1 MSFITDNLIYIPIS
15 AIMWFWHKVFASVGG
30 VIPGVDDPESNGL
43 IWVLSVVFLVVTLRV
58 LLFYPMA
65 RQLRYSRKMQTM
77 QPRMQEIRKRYKND
91 QQKMAQE
98 MRALQKKEGFNPLLG
113 CLPALLQIPVF
124 LGLFHVLRSF
134 NRMGSAFG
142 ALGMTAEETRT
153 TGNYVFSPEDV
164 QNFLDAR
171 VFGAPL
177 SSFISQSVDQ
187 FAAFVNP
194 GDPLDFSRTIIIII
208 AVPLMIVSSLM
219 THLNAKQSFSRQP
232 LDKSNS
238 QAVIM
243 RQMMLWVFPIGI
255 LVTGAFWPIAIL
267 VYMVTNNAW
276 TYGQQHFLFAQMDRE
291 ESAKEEVA
299 REKRNAL
306 APRVGVKPVNPKKA
320 GNVSDKVSPSVSTS
334 DKAESAVAV
343 KGGTSTAAP
352 TSGSSPAP
360 GSKPKPGQKP
370 SGTKNT
376 SKKKRKK
383 KK

>member
-15 AIMWFWHKVFASVGG
+15 AIMWFWHKVFAWVGG
-30 VIPGVDDPESNGL
+30 AIPGVDDPESNGL

-58 LLFYPMA
+58 ILFYPMA
-65 RQLRYSRKMQTM
+65 RQLRFSRKMQSM

-194 GDPLDFSRTIIIII
+194 GEPLDFSRTIIIII

-232 LDKSNS
+232 LDRSNS

-267 VYMVTNNAW
+267 VYMVTNNVW

-291 ESAKEEVA
+291 DSAKEEVA

-306 APRVGVKPVNPKKA
+306 APKVGVKPVNPKK
-320 GNVSDKVSPSVSTS
+320 S
-334 DKAESAVAV
+334 
-343 KGGTSTAAP
+343 TSTAANGGSAEP
-352 TSGSSPAP
+352 ASNASGGNVAVKDTKAKDATSSGVAPAP

-383 KK
+383 K

>member
-15 AIMWFWHKVFASVGG
+15 AIMWFWHKVFAWVGG
-30 VIPGVDDPESNGL
+30 AIPGVDDPESNGL

-58 LLFYPMA
+58 ILFYPMA
-65 RQLRYSRKMQTM
+65 RQLRFSRKMQSM

-164 QNFLDAR
+164 QNFPDAR

-194 GDPLDFSRTIIIII
+194 GEPLDFSRTIIIII

-232 LDKSNS
+232 LDRSNS

-291 ESAKEEVA
+291 DSAKEEVA

-306 APRVGVKPVNPKKA
+306 APKVGVKPVNPKKSA
-320 GNVSDKVSPSVSTS
+320 NTAANGSSAEPASNASGGN
-334 DKAESAVAV
+334 VAV
-343 KGGTSTAAP
+343 KDTKANDATS
-352 TSGSSPAP
+352 SGVAPAP

-383 KK
+383 K

>member
-15 AIMWFWHKVFASVGG
+15 GIMWFWHKVFAWLGG

-58 LLFYPMA
+58 ILFYPMA
-65 RQLRYSRKMQTM
+65 RQLRFSRKMQSM

-194 GDPLDFSRTIIIII
+194 GEPLDFSRTIIIII
-208 AVPLMIVSSLM
+208 AVPLMLVSALM

-232 LDKSNS
+232 LDRSNS

-291 ESAKEEVA
+291 DFAKEEVA
-299 REKRNAL
+299 REKRSAL
-306 APRVGVKPVNPKKA
+306 APKVGVKPVNSKKGKNA
-320 GNVSDKVSPSVSTS
+320 TSNSDTS
-334 DKAESAVAV
+334 ETTSHTSEASVAV
-343 KGGTSTAAP
+343 KSKTQHDTKTPVSEKSAGA
-352 TSGSSPAP
+352 
-360 GSKPKPGQKP
+360 KPKPGQRP
-370 SGTKNT
+370 AGTKNT

-383 KK
+383 K

>member
-15 AIMWFWHKVFASVGG
+15 AIMWFWHKVFAWVGG
-30 VIPGVDDPESNGL
+30 AIPGVDDPESNGL

-58 LLFYPMA
+58 ILFYPMA
-65 RQLRYSRKMQTM
+65 RQLRFSRKMQSM

-194 GDPLDFSRTIIIII
+194 GEPLDFSRTIIIII

-232 LDKSNS
+232 LDRSNS

-291 ESAKEEVA
+291 DSAKEEVA

-306 APRVGVKPVNPKKA
+306 APKVGVKPVNPKKSA
-320 GNVSDKVSPSVSTS
+320 NTAANGGS
-334 DKAESAVAV
+334 AEPASNASGGDVAV
-343 KGGTSTAAP
+343 KDTKANDATSSGAA
-352 TSGSSPAP
+352 PAP

-383 KK
+383 K

>member
-15 AIMWFWHKVFASVGG
+15 AIMWFWHKVFAWVGG
-30 VIPGVDDPESNGL
+30 AIPGVDDPESNGL

-58 LLFYPMA
+58 ILFYPMA
-65 RQLRYSRKMQTM
+65 RQLRFSRKMQSM

-194 GDPLDFSRTIIIII
+194 GEPLDFSRTIIIII

-232 LDKSNS
+232 LDRSNS

-291 ESAKEEVA
+291 DSAKEEVA

-306 APRVGVKPVNPKKA
+306 APKVGVKPVNPKKSA
-320 GNVSDKVSPSVSTS
+320 NTAANGGSAEPASNASGGN
-334 DKAESAVAV
+334 VAV
-343 KGGTSTAAP
+343 KDTKANHATS
-352 TSGSSPAP
+352 SGATPAP

-383 KK
+383 K